1 MEPQKKKSKAE
12 KRAREEERQSEEPD
26 FAIQPS
32 NEVAKIDTSK
42 WPLLLKNYDLLHIRT
57 GHYTV
62 CLKNSLPDFS
72 LIVMAAYTQWYES
85 TATEHPRVHS
95 LWSYQPR

>member
-12 KRAREEERQSEEPD
+12 KRAREEAQQSEEPD
-26 FAIQPS
+26 FAIQPT

-62 CLKNSLPDFS
+62 GILSSL
-72 LIVMAAYTQWYES
+72 
-85 TATEHPRVHS
+85 
-95 LWSYQPR
+95 